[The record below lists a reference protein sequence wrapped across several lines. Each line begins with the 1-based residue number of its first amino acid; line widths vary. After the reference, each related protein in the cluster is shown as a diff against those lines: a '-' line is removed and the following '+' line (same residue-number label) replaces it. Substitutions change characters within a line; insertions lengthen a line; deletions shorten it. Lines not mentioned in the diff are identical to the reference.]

1 MKRTVT
7 RVIDGD
13 TFVVNRKINGT
24 NYVRLANVN
33 APEKYA
39 RGGRTATNV
48 LKGMIAGR
56 TITVN
61 PVGRNYNR
69 IVATA
74 SYHRKSIN
82 RKLQQKRY

>member
-24 NYVRLANVN
+24 NYVRLANVD

-39 RGGRTATNV
+39 RGGRTATNT
-48 LKGMIAGR
+48 LKGLIAGHSE
-56 TITVN
+56 THYAMN
-61 PVGRNYNR
+61 
-69 IVATA
+69 
-74 SYHRKSIN
+74 SK
-82 RKLQQKRY
+82 